1 MLPDFS
7 AVILDMDGLV
17 INTEETYC
25 FAWRQA
31 ALSIGYEISEQF
43 FQSLCGLHYQAVEKR
58 ISEVCGPELQM
69 DLFRRRSG
77 EIWRSYVAEH
87 GIEVRKGL
95 FQLLE
100 VINRENLKYCL
111 ATNSLAHNANEC
123 LSIAGIRDLFNSVIT
138 RDQVTSGKPSPD
150 LFFKASELMGMQIT
164 GCLVVEDSNTGLQA
178 ARSAGAFSVLV
189 PSVWPVAP
197 ETASKAD
204 LILND
209 LAELAD
215 EIEAKFT

>member
-7 AVILDMDGLV
+7 AVILDMDGLI

-31 ALSIGYEISEQF
+31 ALAMGYEISELF
-43 FQSLCGLHYQAVEKR
+43 FQSLCGLHYQSVESK
-58 ISEVCGPELQM
+58 ISEACGPGLKLDQ
-69 DLFRRRSG
+69 FRRLSG
-77 EIWRSYVAEH
+77 EIWRNYVAQH

-95 FQLLE
+95 FELLD
-100 VINRENLKYCL
+100 VIKRTNLKYCL
-111 ATNSLAHNANEC
+111 ATNSLEDNANEC
-123 LSIAGIRDLFNSVIT
+123 LSIAGIRSLFSTVIA
-138 RDQVTSGKPSPD
+138 RDHVKSGKPSPD
-150 LFFKASELMGMQIT
+150 LFFKASETMGMQIT
-164 GCLVVEDSNTGLQA
+164 GCLVVEDSATGLQA
-178 ARSAGAFSVLV
+178 ARNAGAFSVLV
-189 PSVWPVAP
+189 PSVLPVAP
-197 ETASKAD
+197 ETASMAD